1 MGQALKSICVNLS
14 TTKGQSVYRRKER
27 KSKTTV
33 SLRYYCACDRRI
45 TKLQIKI
52 STVTSATRL
61 TGIVC
66 FCVVAAAAVVVVD
79 VVYMERKETTS

>member
-61 TGIVC
+61 TGFVC
-66 FCVVAAAAVVVVD
+66 FCVVAAAAVVVV